1 MQLDY
6 LDGVFEEIDS
16 EESREIS
23 GGGIGAAIV
32 GVGIIV
38 VGIIVIGN
46 GLADMANDA
55 YKEHTKDGTLG
66 DLQKK

>member
-38 VGIIVIGN
+38 VGI
-46 GLADMANDA
+46 MS
-55 YKEHTKDGTLG
+55 
-66 DLQKK
+66 